1 MGLTESELV
10 LVYELLK
17 KAELVELVALSGL
30 VSALSE
36 ALVKESQDGLALL
49 LDKHDK
55 EMKK

>member
-10 LVYELLK
+10 LIYELLK
-17 KAELVELVALSGL
+17 KAELVELVALGSL
-30 VSALSE
+30 VQAFTE
-36 ALVKESQDGLALL
+36 ASVKENQDGLALL